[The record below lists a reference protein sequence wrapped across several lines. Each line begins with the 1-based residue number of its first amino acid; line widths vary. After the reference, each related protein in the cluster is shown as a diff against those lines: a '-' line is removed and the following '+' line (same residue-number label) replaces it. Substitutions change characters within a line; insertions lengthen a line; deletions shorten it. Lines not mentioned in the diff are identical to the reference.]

1 MPMPHPLTRREF
13 LAATFGLAGLFS
25 APRVKGHPF
34 KEKSMEFYV
43 SPQGK
48 DTWSGMQP
56 EPDAGGNDGPFATLE
71 AARDAIRRLKRRGPL
86 PANGVRVLLAE
97 GTYERRTT
105 FALTAEDSG
114 TAAAPVSYEALD
126 AGQVRISGGQALSGF
141 TPVGDPAILARLD
154 EAAREQVLQCDLA
167 AQGITDYGSL
177 RPRGFNRLT
186 EPVGLEL
193 FYDDLPMPLA
203 RWPNEGW
210 GKVIQGSTDNKSHE
224 FTFTALRP
232 HWATADDLWLYAYW
246 QYDWADTYD
255 RVKRVDLERKTIS
268 LHSGGDWGIR
278 SGARFRVLNVLE
290 ELDAPG
296 EWYLDRKTGILY
308 FWPPVTS
315 AGGQTAVSRLETPL
329 VMLRDVEHVTFRR
342 LTFECTRGHGI
353 VITGGGHNRVD
364 ACTLRNIGNVAI
376 CIGEGAENYQ
386 SRIYDDTTWNRNAG
400 VDQGVTDCRI
410 FHCGEGGIQ
419 LGGGDR
425 RTLTPA
431 GNFATGNDIYDSN
444 RLARTYRPGI
454 AVDGVGNRVAGNHIH
469 DLPHFGVW
477 LHGNDHAI
485 ERNEIDHVCLD
496 TNDAGAFYMGRDFS
510 ERGNVICENYF
521 YDLGEGDLVQGV
533 YLDDCAS
540 GTTIER
546 NIFVRAGRGMMIGGG
561 RDNIVMGNAFVEC
574 QPSIHLDGR
583 GIGWASFWFNGK
595 DQTLLKRLAA
605 VGHDRPPYSRRYPE
619 LVCLLDDQPAFPKG
633 NRITNNLSVDSRWLD
648 LLDGLTENDVELR
661 GNVVYPG

>member
-1 MPMPHPLTRREF
+1 MTHPLTRREF
-13 LAATFGLAGLFS
+13 LAATFHLAGLFS
-25 APRVKGHPF
+25 APRGEGYQF
-34 KEKSMEFYV
+34 KEKTMEFYV

-48 DTWSGMQP
+48 DTWSGMRP
-56 EPDAGGNDGPFATLE
+56 EPDATGTDGPFATLE
-71 AARDAIRRLKRRGPL
+71 AARDAVRRLKRRGPL
-86 PANGVRVLLAE
+86 PAGGVRVRLAE
-97 GTYERRTT
+97 GTYERRAP

-114 TAAAPVSYEALD
+114 TAAAPIRYEALE
-126 AGQVRISGGQALSGF
+126 AGPVRISGGQALNGF
-141 TPVGDPAILARLD
+141 APVEDPAILARLD
-154 EAAREQVLQCDLA
+154 EAARGQVLQCDLA

-210 GKVIQGSTDNKSHE
+210 AKVIQGSTDNQSHE
-224 FTFTALRP
+224 FTFTAVRP
-232 HWATADDLWLYAYW
+232 HWAAADDLWLYAYW

-255 RVKRVDLERKTIS
+255 RVKRVDLARKTIS

-296 EWYLDRKTGILY
+296 EWFLDRKTGILY

-315 AGGQTAVSRLETPL
+315 AGGQATASLLETPL
-329 VMLRDVEHVTFRR
+329 VTLTDVEHVTFRG
-342 LTFECTRGHGI
+342 LTFECTRGHGV
-353 VITGGGHNRVD
+353 VITGGGHNRID
-364 ACTLRNIGNVAI
+364 GCTLRNIGNVAM
-376 CIGEGAENYQ
+376 CIGEGTESYQ
-386 SRIYDDTTWNRNAG
+386 SRIYDDSTWNRNAG
-400 VDQGVTDCRI
+400 IDQGVTNCRI

-425 RTLTPA
+425 KTLTPA

-454 AVDGVGNRVAGNHIH
+454 AVDGVGNRVAENHIH

-477 LHGNDHAI
+477 LHGNDHVI

-496 TNDAGAFYMGRDFS
+496 TNDAGAFYMGRDFT
-510 ERGNVICENYF
+510 ERGNVIRENYF
-521 YDLGEGDLVQGV
+521 HDLGEGDLVQAV

-561 RDNIVMGNAFVEC
+561 RDNTVTGNAFVEC
-574 QPSIHLDGR
+574 QPAIHLDGR

-619 LVCLLDDQPAFPKG
+619 LVRLLDDQPAFPKG
-633 NRITNNLSVDSRWLD
+633 NRITHNLSVDSRWLD
-648 LLDGLTENDVELR
+648 LLDGLTEDDLVLTD
-661 GNVVYPG
+661 NVVYPG

>member
-1 MPMPHPLTRREF
+1 MPMPHSLTRREF
-13 LAATFGLAGLFS
+13 LVATFGLAGLLS
-25 APRVKGHPF
+25 APRGQGHPR

-48 DTWSGMQP
+48 DTWSGTRP
-56 EPDAGGNDGPFATLE
+56 EPDAAGKDGPFATLE
-71 AARDAIRRLKRRGPL
+71 AARDAIRLLKRRGTL
-86 PANGVRVLLAE
+86 PAGGVRVLLAAA
-97 GTYERRTT
+97 TYERRAT

-114 TAAAPVSYEALD
+114 TAAAPVSYEAFD
-126 AGQVRISGGQALSGF
+126 AGLVRISGGQAISGF
-141 TPVGDPAILARLD
+141 IAVENPAVLARLD
-154 EAAREQVLQCDLA
+154 EKARGQVLQCDLA
-167 AQGITDYGSL
+167 AQGITDYGSI

-210 GKVIQGSTDNKSHE
+210 AKVIQGSTDNQSHE

-232 HWATADDLWLYAYW
+232 HWAEADDLWLYAYW

-255 RVKRVDLERKTIS
+255 RVKRVDLARKTIS

-296 EWYLDRKTGILY
+296 EWYLDRKT
-308 FWPPVTS
+308 
-315 AGGQTAVSRLETPL
+315 
-329 VMLRDVEHVTFRR
+329 
-342 LTFECTRGHGI
+342 
-353 VITGGGHNRVD
+353 
-364 ACTLRNIGNVAI
+364 
-376 CIGEGAENYQ
+376 
-386 SRIYDDTTWNRNAG
+386 
-400 VDQGVTDCRI
+400 
-410 FHCGEGGIQ
+410 
-419 LGGGDR
+419 
-425 RTLTPA
+425 LTPA

-454 AVDGVGNRVAGNHIH
+454 AVDGVGNHVTQNHIH

-477 LHGNDHAI
+477 LHGNDHVI

-496 TNDAGAFYMGRDFS
+496 TNDAGAFYMGRDFT
-510 ERGNVICENYF
+510 ERGNIIRENYF
-521 YDLGEGDLVQGV
+521 HDLGEGDLVQAV

-540 GTTIER
+540 GATIER

-561 RDNIVMGNAFVEC
+561 RDNIVTGNAFVEC
-574 QPSIHLDGR
+574 QPAIHLDGR

-595 DQTLLKRLAA
+595 DPTLLKRLAA
-605 VGHDRPPYSRRYPE
+605 VAHDRPPYSRRYPE
-619 LVCLLDDQPAFPKG
+619 LVRLLDDQPAFPKG
-633 NRITNNLSVDSRWLD
+633 NRVTGNLSVDSRWLD
-648 LLDGLTENDVELR
+648 LLDGLTEDDLTLTDNI
-661 GNVVYPG
+661 VYPG